1 MGGACSQK
9 LKSRRGLPSSSGRFC
24 IGWDAATLTQ
34 DPIGQQKPASPGLQ
48 LVGEIHY
55 CWGGSNLGWVISAKR
70 PSRRSL
76 AALCGQHHQCQES
89 LADRNSLHGH
99 SLRRRLA
106 GRLAAGF
113 AQRVSDS
120 ALQTFVLRSDSHVV
134 VPLSAQADGL
144 RDLVNH
150 LLSWFL
156 HCSRNTKS
164 SARVRRLH
172 SFARRQ
178 AGVRIFRTSET
189 ALRTFSFFPNR
200 ERHACVRQT
209 LLSFRRR
216 AAASPQCASAYRV
229 TRLTP
234 FLLSIGDGISE
245 VECVGL
251 SFPTARR

>member
-144 RDLVNH
+144 RDLVNYC
-150 LLSWFL
+150 LGWFL
-156 HCSRNTKS
+156 HRSKSRSS
-164 SARVRRLH
+164 SARVCRLQISPRH
-172 SFARRQ
+172 Q
-178 AGVRIFRTSET
+178 AGVRTARTSET
-189 ALRTFSFFPNR
+189 ALSISSSSPNR
-200 ERHACVRQT
+200 ERHACER
-209 LLSFRRR
+209 
-216 AAASPQCASAYRV
+216 
-229 TRLTP
+229 
-234 FLLSIGDGISE
+234 
-245 VECVGL
+245 
-251 SFPTARR
+251 